1 MLPEN
6 HRCESILADKA
17 DPSWFQE
24 GDAEVTLGKP
34 SDEKPAGDTDSADGN
49 SGSTGGD
56 QYTIDAGES
65 DSSDGQAETD
75 HDRGEDRDSD
85 GRMTAG
91 RATPPIPTHSQQDTA
106 SAYTVEAANQSR
118 LSLPDS
124 ITWMGTRL
132 YHLLSDL
139 LRVGSI
145 LAVWIGVG
153 LVGRLLLTNAAP
165 GVVVQAVGV
174 VAGGFGGLYVTPR

>member
-24 GDAEVTLGKP
+24 GDAEVTLGEP
-34 SDEKPAGDTDSADGN
+34 SGEKPAGDADSADGN
-49 SGSTGGD
+49 SGSTAGD
-56 QYTIDAGES
+56 QYTTDAGES

-75 HDRGEDRDSD
+75 YDRGEDRDSD
-85 GRMTAG
+85 GRTTTG
-91 RATPPIPTHSQQDTA
+91 RATPPTPTHSQQDTA

-124 ITWMGTRL
+124 ITRMGTRL

-153 LVGRLLLTNAAP
+153 LVGWLLLTNAAP
-165 GVVVQAVGV
+165 GVVVQAAGV
-174 VAGGFGGLYVTPR
+174 VAGGFGGLYVTTR